1 MSPPPASA
9 MSHPP
14 ASAKLR
20 FIPTVGDGRCFFRSI
35 AIGVDSKL
43 QQAPRSSDG
52 AIITAI
58 NQIGETAKSDNLRAL
73 TISQLCQSYDDVEPD
88 GRILSADM
96 PNGVKFDTMAER
108 ILAMSSPLTMI
119 GEIEIVARNKMLK
132 RKIEVV
138 DDRGH
143 HLVYG
148 AAYTSQPPLYVR
160 YIHNNDAG
168 HYEAGLVIGNPASIG
183 LPPTMD
189 DISPIPV
196 RGYARNQ
203 PSQSERHD
211 LESHRYGHPARTKK
225 PWKKTKRGFQQRRHQ
240 SQGRSARRQNRKKPV
255 FVSIV
260 SRMSRRT

>member
-1 MSPPPASA
+1 MSAVFQCLS
-9 MSHPP
+9 
-14 ASAKLR
+14 LR
-20 FIPTVGDGRCFFRSI
+20 CKQNSDGRCFFRSI
-35 AIGVDSKL
+35 AIGLDSKL

-58 NQIGETAKSDNLRAL
+58 NQIDEAAKSDNHCAL

-88 GRILSADM
+88 GWILSADM
-96 PNGVKFDTMAER
+96 PNGVKFDTMAEM
-108 ILAMSSPLTMI
+108 ILAMSSPSTMI
-119 GEIEIVARNKMLK
+119 GEIEIVATSKMLK

-183 LPPTMD
+183 LPPTMA

-196 RGYARNQ
+196 RA
-203 PSQSERHD
+203 QS
-211 LESHRYGHPARTKK
+211 TV
-225 PWKKTKRGFQQRRHQ
+225 TKRKARSGKSQILTSSPYKKALEEDRDFQ
-240 SQGRSARRQNRKKPV
+240 QGRSARRQNRKKPG

-260 SRMSRRT
+260 SRMSRT